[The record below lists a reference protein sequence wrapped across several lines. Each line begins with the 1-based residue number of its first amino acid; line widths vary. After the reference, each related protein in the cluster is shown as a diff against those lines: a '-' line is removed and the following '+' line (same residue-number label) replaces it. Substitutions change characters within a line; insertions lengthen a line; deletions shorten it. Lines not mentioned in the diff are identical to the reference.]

1 MEKREIACI
10 PVRKLRPD
18 QRNARIHPKKQIRQ
32 IANSYRRFGW
42 TNPIIIDENYTIL
55 TGHGRYQAVLQLGL
69 REWPFFSITEF
80 GDDDWHRLLRGR
92 AC

>member
-1 MEKREIACI
+1 MEKREIARI
-10 PVRKLRPD
+10 PIRKLRPD

-55 TGHGRYQAVLQLGL
+55 TGHGRYQAVALFQ
-69 REWPFFSITEF
+69 
-80 GDDDWHRLLRGR
+80 HY
-92 AC
+92 